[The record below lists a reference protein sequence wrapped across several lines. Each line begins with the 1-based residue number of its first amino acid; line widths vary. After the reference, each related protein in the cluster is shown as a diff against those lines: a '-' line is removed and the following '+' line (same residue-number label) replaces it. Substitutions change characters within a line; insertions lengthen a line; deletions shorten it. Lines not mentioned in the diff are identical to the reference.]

1 MLNYNLDTENDDKF
15 ILGYEYGKMYFKDDG
30 KTECKDVII
39 PKYDDGH
46 LEYLDDTKEN
56 RIMLL
61 NKLKKQI
68 IDSKSVIEEV
78 KSLNRGTNLQKYG
91 TYTLMLVSLVYT
103 LNSFDNGKYI
113 LFALLSALTWYLF
126 FSWRYYASVNGQT
139 YDILDDY
146 EKNMFYLENEELFKS
161 MDYDKDTIF
170 KGLKKKN
177 INFLNTEKQEKDKVN
192 PNSIDSLSIKELK
205 LIKNNYLKD

>member
-15 ILGYEYGKMYFKDDG
+15 ILGYEYGKIYFKDDG

-61 NKLKKQI
+61 NTLKKQI

-78 KSLNRGTNLQKYG
+78 KALNRGTNLQKYG
-91 TYTLMLVSLVYT
+91 SYTLMLVSLVYT

-113 LFALLSALTWYLF
+113 LFALLSALTCYLF
-126 FSWRYYASVNGQT
+126 FSWRYYASINGQT

-161 MDYDKDTIF
+161 MDYDKDSIF

-177 INFLNTEKQEKDKVN
+177 INFLNLEKQEKDKVN

-205 LIKNNYLKD
+205 LIKKNYLKN